1 MRNLSLRGVYASC
14 CVLLALSYGCSR
26 PIEPDTELKINS
38 VQQSGSP
45 GTYNVAGITNLQ
57 NSSRIT
63 IAAVRYLRSPVRES
77 SQQNITYTILARQS
91 AEVNQGKWQT
101 TLNLWQVS
109 PDGTHQE
116 AWQSISPP
124 ELALNPINKVNFIAT
139 FDAASQLQQKTV
151 QPLPT
156 LKGDLVRFTEDG
168 EAYLQ
173 VSQSLDM
180 ELPSLK
186 TTSIQVSQINH
197 SRDSVSQPE
206 QVNLSQ
212 PAEPVKAGATNS
224 VISPSEI
231 LR

>member
-1 MRNLSLRGVYASC
+1 MRNLSLGGACVSC
-14 CVLLALSYGCSR
+14 FVLLALSYGCSR

-45 GTYNVAGITNLQ
+45 GSYSVAGITNLP

-63 IAAVRYLRSPVRES
+63 IAAVRYLRLPLSQSSPE
-77 SQQNITYTILARQS
+77 NITYTILARQG

-101 TLNLWQVS
+101 TLNLWQAS

-116 AWQSISPP
+116 AWQGIPP
-124 ELALNPINKVNFIAT
+124 SQLAVNPVNNVKFIAT

-156 LKGDLVRFTEDG
+156 LKGDLVRFAEDG
-168 EAYLQ
+168 EAYVQ
-173 VSQSLDM
+173 VSQSLDLK
-180 ELPSLK
+180 LPSLK
-186 TTSIQVSQINH
+186 TTPLQILQIDN
-197 SRDSVSQPE
+197 SPNSSKELE
-206 QVNLSQ
+206 QINLSQ
-212 PAEPVKAGATNS
+212 PTEPVKAGATNA